1 MQNYKILSLLCCQTS
16 ISVYSNY
23 YYQLTS
29 TGILSCDIHAGRSA
43 TNTGAI
49 VGGAVGG
56 GIILLLVIVLLVI
69 LILVLKKVL
78 VIRRGWYSK
87 QQLLQFTDCMDND
100 TLL

>member
-1 MQNYKILSLLCCQTS
+1 MHAKLQNLKFIMLSNVDKC
-16 ISVYSNY
+16 SNY

-29 TGILSCDIHAGRSA
+29 TRILSCDIHAGRSA

-69 LILVLKKVL
+69 LILVLMKAF
-78 VIRRGWYSK
+78 VIRRGGYSK
-87 QQLLQFTDCMDND
+87 Q
-100 TLL
+100 